1 MTRHVVRG
9 SILVIVEGEE
19 SGLENMKY
27 EDA

>member
-9 SILVIVEGEE
+9 SILMIVEGEE